1 MKDKIHF
8 ASLFCVDFDL
18 DLLPFWTEHYLSFRF
33 DDYNVWLNT
42 QRNNT
47 EKLNYAFKYLS
58 ERGFNVTIEHGQFV
72 NGSLR
77 AKVMEEYVSTLP
89 KNDYLVT
96 ADSDEFQNMDG
107 DYCSLI
113 RQYDV
118 VNGIL
123 VDRYDDTL
131 HPASSSITPG
141 RVRAS
146 LSDQFPHEGCVE
158 QQIIYDYLNGDA
170 SKWPVVRR
178 SKIMAAR
185 AGIPVSFGGSHF
197 AFTHRENIRYSPEH
211 YTVYH
216 YTWRN
221 SILERMGGKHYYKAA
236 HLWYVSK
243 FFNIDGIH
251 PDVQKQIDIE
261 EKEQKEM
268 GWVPA

>member
-1 MKDKIHF
+1 MKKDKIHF

-18 DLLPFWTEHYLSFRF
+18 DLLPYWVEHYLSFRF

-42 QRNNT
+42 QRNAT
-47 EKLNYAFKYLS
+47 GKLACAFKYLS
-58 ERGFNVTIEHGQFV
+58 DRGFNVTIENGQFV

-96 ADSDEFQNMDG
+96 ADSDEFQNMNG
-107 DYCSLI
+107 DYCDLI
-113 RQYDV
+113 REYDV

-131 HPASSSITPG
+131 HDAEKK
-141 RVRAS
+141 
-146 LSDQFPHEGCVE
+146 SDGSDLFQQFPHEGCVE
-158 QQIIYDYLNGDA
+158 QEIIFKYLDGDA
-170 SKWPVVRR
+170 SKWSVVRR

-197 AFTHRENIRYSPEH
+197 AFTHRENIRYTPEH
-211 YTVYH
+211 YSVYH
-216 YTWRN
+216 FTWRD
-221 SILERMGGKHYYKAA
+221 SLLGRMAGKHYYKAA

-251 PDVQKQIDIE
+251 PDVQKEIDRE
-261 EKEQKEM
+261 EQEQKER